1 VKKHG
6 VVGGDDGVRER
17 VGSIHGALITVV
29 EEPGKFRNVL
39 VAIASTPIRTTECS
53 TGSGRDGGRG
63 DPCID

>member
-6 VVGGDDGVRER
+6 VVGGDNGVRER
-17 VGSIHGALITVV
+17 VGGIHRALITVV

-39 VAIASTPIRTTECS
+39 VAIASTSIRTTECS
-53 TGSGRDGGRG
+53 TGSGRHRRRG